1 MMKKVLVVVGIAVL
15 IGVAFWG
22 GAVYG
27 SRSGGDPAAAGAM
40 ARDGMP
46 PDGSGMGGPMAD
58 LTEEQIAEMEGMTQ
72 EERMAYLQEELGVEA
87 PQGAA
92 GMGGPGGARGG
103 TLEGEVL
110 DMSSDSLTVSI
121 ENGSQTVYLD
131 EDTVIA
137 LVEGAPELTAGSNV
151 IIIAEPAADGVSLAG
166 VVVVK

>member
-1 MMKKVLVVVGIAVL
+1 
-15 IGVAFWG
+15 
-22 GAVYG
+22 
-27 SRSGGDPAAAGAM
+27 
-40 ARDGMP
+40 
-46 PDGSGMGGPMAD
+46 
-58 LTEEQIAEMEGMTQ
+58 
-72 EERMAYLQEELGVEA
+72 
-87 PQGAA
+87 
-92 GMGGPGGARGG
+92 MGGPGGARGG